1 MSEKF
6 NLTWNDFQTNLTQSF
21 SKLRTDTDFADVTLI
36 SDDHEQV
43 QAHRVVLSSCSV
55 FFENI
60 FKKNKGEKH
69 LSLYL
74 CDIQTEDLKNVLDYI
89 YNGQVKIFQEDLD
102 RFLQISQKFRLD
114 GLLQTQSNN
123 SDSEENGFV
132 NRIVETQDV
141 NMPSSMIMKQNR
153 PKERVEKENSVFNQG
168 LKHKNE
174 LTSELSVLGSVDI
187 QALDEKIK
195 ELTEVIGDRC
205 KCKICGKETSGRNR
219 KQDLGNHIET
229 HLEGLSFECQ
239 TCGKCF
245 RSRNALRCH
254 VYSTCNKRQKI

>member
-6 NLTWNDFQTNLTQSF
+6 NLTWNDFQTNLTHSF
-21 SKLRTDTDFADVTLI
+21 SKLRTDTDLTDVTLI
-36 SDDHEQV
+36 SDDLEQV

-55 FFENI
+55 FFEHI

-102 RFLQISQKFRLD
+102 RFLHIAQKIKLD
-114 GLLQTQSNN
+114 GLLGSNN
-123 SDSEENGFV
+123 SDPEENGFV
-132 NRIVETQDV
+132 DRIDETQV
-141 NMPSSMIMKQNR
+141 ENIPSSMKQNR
-153 PKERVEKENSVFNQG
+153 PKERIEKENSILNQG
-168 LKHKNE
+168 MKHNTE
-174 LTSELSVLGSVDI
+174 LTSELSVLEAADI
-187 QALDEKIK
+187 QALDEKIR

-219 KQDLGNHIET
+219 RQDLGNHIET
-229 HLEGLSFECQ
+229 HLEGISFDCHL
-239 TCGKCF
+239 CGKTF
-245 RSRNALRCH
+245 RSRNLLRCH
-254 VYSTCNKRQKI
+254 VSRICKNRQKI